1 MSAAAPR
8 KAAASRKAG
17 PAPRAAPA
25 REPTSLERKFHKL
38 GLREPADFIVHLPL
52 RYEDETRITPIA
64 GARAGQHAVL
74 EGEIIHSE
82 TQFRPRRQLQAV
94 LEDGSGRITL
104 RWLHV
109 YPGQQERLRAGRRV
123 RARGEVRAGFGGP
136 EIVHPLTSEAGAEL
150 PRTLTPVY
158 PTTQG
163 LSQASLRKAI
173 DEALARA
180 DLGDTLPPQ
189 IVEDYGLASFEE
201 SLRMLH
207 HPTPD
212 VSLESLAGH
221 RHPAWRRIK
230 FDELLAQQL
239 ALAAARA
246 ARLAR
251 RARPLTPRDALPGR
265 LRDSLPFAL
274 TRAQRRSIRQITDDL
289 ARGHPMH
296 RLLQGDVGSGKTIVA
311 AFAAAHAI
319 SAGAQVAVMAPT
331 EILAEQHLRKFS
343 EWLEPLGVRVAWL
356 AGSLAAGARRA
367 ALAAIASGEA
377 RLVVGT
383 QALIQDKVVFQDLG
397 LVITDEQHRFG
408 VGQRLD
414 LNRKGEAGDALPHQ
428 LSMSAT
434 PIPRTLAMAFFA
446 DMEVSVIDEL
456 PPGRTPVVT
465 KLFADTRRDEILAR
479 IGAEVRAGRQAYWV
493 CPLVEESEALQL
505 QTAVDTWERLRGML
519 PDLRVGL
526 MHGRLPTQE
535 KAEVME
541 AFRGGRIDLL
551 VSTTV
556 IEVGVDVPNA
566 TLMVIEHAERFGLAQ
581 LHQLR
586 GRVGRGALQSACV
599 LLYQPPLS
607 GVARERLR
615 AMYETS
621 DGFEI
626 AQRDLALRGPGE
638 LLGLRQSG
646 QAPLRFADLSADEGL
661 LEQAREAAARLA
673 ADFPEHALAHQ
684 RRWMQGRAQY
694 LRS

>member
-1 MSAAAPR
+1 MNTAT
-8 KAAASRKAG
+8 SRKAG
-17 PAPRAAPA
+17 TARGPVPAESA
-25 REPTSLERKFHKL
+25 SERKFRKL
-38 GLREPADFIVHLPL
+38 GLCRPADFIVHLPL
-52 RYEDETRITPIA
+52 RYEDETRITPV
-64 GARAGQHAVL
+64 GQARTGRHAVL

-82 TQFRPRRQLQAV
+82 VQHRPRRQLLAV

-109 YPGQQERLRAGRRV
+109 YPGQHERVRAGRRL

-136 EIVHPLTSEAGAEL
+136 EIVHPLISEAGTEL
-150 PRTLTPVY
+150 PRTLTPIY

-163 LSQASLRKAI
+163 LSQPSLRKAI

-180 DLGDTLPPQ
+180 DLDDTLPPQ
-189 IVEDYGLASFEE
+189 ILQAYDLAPFEA

-207 HPTPD
+207 RPTPD
-212 VSLESLAGH
+212 VSLDDLAGH

-246 ARLAR
+246 ARLAQ
-251 RARPLTPRDALPGR
+251 RARALVPGDDLLDR
-265 LRDSLPFAL
+265 LRASLPFAL
-274 TRAQRRSIRQITDDL
+274 TAAQQRAIDQIAADL
-289 ARGHPMH
+289 AQGHPMH

-311 AFAAAHAI
+311 ACAAAQAI
-319 SAGAQVAVMAPT
+319 SAGAQVAIMAPT

-343 EWLEPLGVRVAWL
+343 EWLEPLGVQVAWL
-356 AGSLAAGARRA
+356 TGTLSAAARRA

-377 RLVVGT
+377 RLAVGT
-383 QALIQDKVVFQDLG
+383 QALIQDKVVFRDLG

-414 LNRKGEAGDALPHQ
+414 LNRKGEAEGVQPHQ

-456 PPGRTPVVT
+456 PPGRTPVLT

-479 IGAEVRAGRQAYWV
+479 IGDEVRAGRQAYWV

-526 MHGRLPTQE
+526 MHGRLPAQD
-535 KAEVME
+535 KAEVMG
-541 AFRGGRIDLL
+541 AFRDGRIDLL

-586 GRVGRGALQSACV
+586 GRVGRGAGESACV

-626 AQRDLALRGPGE
+626 ARRDLAQRGPGE
-638 LLGLRQSG
+638 LLGIRQSG
-646 QAPLRFADLSADEGL
+646 QALLRFADLSADEDL

-673 ADFPEHALAHQ
+673 ADFPKHALAHQ